1 MKLALAIGL
10 GVFVVGFSTGNSQ
23 EVDRSHLSGT
33 PVAVPAGF
41 EKAVGNSQEVDRT
54 HLSGTPVPAP
64 AGFEKAVG
72 NSQELD
78 RSHLGIKPVA
88 APAGSEKAVDKAAM
102 ARVAA
107 AMWTPR
113 RCEAKDEARD
123 TSRAVLNAEDA
134 VWERPMPKTNFLGR
148 E

>member
-23 EVDRSHLSGT
+23 EVDRDHLVST
-33 PVAVPAGF
+33 PVA
-41 EKAVGNSQEVDRT
+41 
-54 HLSGTPVPAP
+54 AP

-72 NSQELD
+72 NSQDLD

-88 APAGSEKAVDKAAM
+88 APVGFEKAVEEAAR
-102 ARVAA
+102 ARAEGLRPVPHVEPPTMSSGELARAA
-107 AMWTPR
+107 AAVRTPR
-113 RCEAKDEARD
+113 RCEAKHEPRD
-123 TSRAVLNAEDA
+123 TSRAVLNAENA
-134 VWERPMPKTNFLGR
+134 AFERPKPRTNFFGR

>member
-10 GVFVVGFSTGNSQ
+10 GVFVVGLSTGSSQ
-23 EVDRSHLSGT
+23 EVDRNHLVS
-33 PVAVPAGF
+33 
-41 EKAVGNSQEVDRT
+41 
-54 HLSGTPVPAP
+54 TPVPAP

-113 RCEAKDEARD
+113 RCEAKDEPRD
-123 TSRAVLNAEDA
+123 TSRAVLNAENA
-134 VWERPMPKTNFLGR
+134 ALERPIPRTNFFGR

>member
-64 AGFEKAVG
+64 AGFEKAV
-72 NSQELD
+72 EE
-78 RSHLGIKPVA
+78 A
-88 APAGSEKAVDKAAM
+88 ALAHAEALRPLHYVEPPQITSREVV
-102 ARVAA
+102 RAA
-107 AMWTPR
+107 AATRTSR
-113 RCEAKDEARD
+113 RCEAKHEPRD
-123 TSRAVLNAEDA
+123 TSRAVLSAENAA
-134 VWERPMPKTNFLGR
+134 LERPRPRTNFFGR